1 MSFAV
6 HDPAWS
12 ILNAPKGAQRCD
24 FFWDTPSFMRES
36 RNWAKI
42 YWYTGIVVANSC
54 SWWWILTDLVLI
66 LSTEHG
72 AVAKS
77 PYTFLPKEGK
87 NHWKS
92 TFTDMVVR
100 GRVSEFLVSK
110 RVGSKTIHTTVNTSL
125 HSPAQSVRYSH
136 HTPLYA
142 NPSDLPLLQSESL
155 NTLPC
160 PTAEKHL

>member
-1 MSFAV
+1 MPFAV

-42 YWYTGIVVANSC
+42 YWYTGISVANSC
-54 SWWWILTDLVLI
+54 PWWWILIDLVLI
-66 LSTEHG
+66 LPMEHR
-72 AVAKS
+72 AVTKS

-92 TFTDMVVR
+92 KFTDMVTR

-110 RVGSKTIHTTVNTSL
+110 RVGSKTTHSTVNILLLSLWDIPTTV
-125 HSPAQSVRYSH
+125 
-136 HTPLYA
+136 
-142 NPSDLPLLQSESL
+142 LLMQIHLTCLCFNQKFL
-155 NTLPC
+155 NTLLC
-160 PTAEKHL
+160 PTAEKQHL